1 MPSFKLL
8 RSKKSKLP
16 KQDQDKSCE
25 ADTPR
30 SQQPTITQV
39 VYRNSED
46 EDGGKLK
53 RRSNSYSFRDSESI
67 PRGGLISLIP
77 SSLPDD
83 DIKSQLNDSLPPG
96 HRRRKSN
103 VTFSDWDQYD
113 DGSTS
118 KGRTAEELAAKLDN
132 VNTRQGAQR
141 RTAMA
146 TYRTTSYE
154 EYEQRAIV
162 DESYR
167 ASTSS
172 PAARSDLEVIS
183 EDEELRRRIDALNV
197 MDTTASRGDQIV
209 ILPFKRD
216 ESISPF
222 DVNDSAVQMSLD
234 DADTSLESTPSMDEA
249 TVLPPLSQQARNVE
263 ASRSV
268 ISEPITNVDS
278 DSVLNAMEAPVV
290 MSVDHHP
297 RDSPPPSKS
306 QSGAYVHYPAPIPAR
321 IRLPPLLKN
330 KSKSSNPS
338 ENSSPATPV
347 APGLSTS
354 FSFPMTAPMDKPEQ
368 SDNGSANDEHSDSEE
383 STVPVTPGYMPKF
396 QNPHQALESILSEW
410 DKDPTSLVQPFTP
423 QEELPVTDGPRS
435 LIQELEERKSQQKS
449 RQRNAAAVN
458 SASLLQLD
466 DVIRKGQEKRRTVV
480 SAHGLVGTA
489 QIRSDEDEV
498 PLGAIYSKELKGQRG
513 EPTRVP
519 EGRRYSH
526 SPSNSLALQHAVA
539 HNRRT
544 SSSSIPQ
551 RSMHDRQFSDS
562 SAQFAPP
569 SQKWG
574 ETWQSNHTSGTLQS
588 AILPE
593 DPNSLNRIRE
603 RDVSMPNLH
612 YQSIGNTQLNMMT
625 EPSLYTVPAREM
637 SVPNLDQ
644 YRQSPGQYSAQA
656 TNPPQYPPYQP
667 QNAASQ
673 QYSVQY
679 QRPQYSG
686 QSPANDMGT
695 GYFRESAYAGGN
707 APMNNSG
714 TGRQSSLLN
723 SEEALYRRLKERESI
738 MMGYPPQKPGPRAV
752 SMMTREGYEL
762 LLQKQY
768 YQQQQPHTQQQY
780 YTQNTSRLSAQEQSY
795 ITPGIQQSSSRPNNP
810 AALGGSA
817 AHSNDSKKR
826 EVVERW
832 RRSVYTG
839 GV

>member
-1 MPSFKLL
+1 MPAFKLL
-8 RSKKSKLP
+8 RSKKSKLS
-16 KQDQDKSCE
+16 KHDQDKSYE
-25 ADTPR
+25 EDTPR

-46 EDGGKLK
+46 EDGGILK
-53 RRSNSYSFRDSESI
+53 RRSNSYSFCDSESI

-167 ASTSS
+167 TSTSS

-183 EDEELRRRIDALNV
+183 EDEEFRRRIDALNIK
-197 MDTTASRGDQIV
+197 DTTASRGDQIV

-216 ESISPF
+216 ESISPL
-222 DVNDSAVQMSLD
+222 DVTDSAVHMSLD
-234 DADTSLESTPSMDEA
+234 DASRQSTSSMDEA
-249 TVLPPLSQQARNVE
+249 TVLPRLPQRARNVE
-263 ASRSV
+263 SRKSV
-268 ISEPITNVDS
+268 ISELSTNVDN
-278 DSVLNAMEAPVV
+278 DSALNAAEAPVV

-297 RDSPPPSKS
+297 GESPPPKS

-321 IRLPPLLKN
+321 IRLPPLLKK

-338 ENSSPATPV
+338 ETSSPATPG

-354 FSFPMTAPMDKPEQ
+354 FTFPMTAPMDKPDP

-410 DKDPTSLVQPFTP
+410 DKEPTSLVQPFTP

-489 QIRSDEDEV
+489 QMRNDEDEL
-498 PLGAIYSKELKGQRG
+498 PLGAIYSNEPKSQRG

-526 SPSNSLALQHAVA
+526 SPSNSLALQYAVA

-551 RSMHDRQFSDS
+551 RSMHDRQLSDS
-562 SAQFAPP
+562 SAQFVPP
-569 SQKWG
+569 SKNRG
-574 ETWQSNHTSGTLQS
+574 ESWQSNLTSGTLQG

-612 YQSIGNTQLNMMT
+612 YQLNGKFPLNMPP

-637 SVPNLDQ
+637 SVPNFDQ
-644 YRQSPGQYSAQA
+644 YRQSPGRYSAQA
-656 TNPPQYPPYQP
+656 SNLPQYPPHQQ
-667 QNAASQ
+667 QNTASQ
-673 QYSVQY
+673 HYSVQY
-679 QRPQYSG
+679 QRPQYPG
-686 QSPANDMGT
+686 QAPANDMGT
-695 GYFRESAYAGGN
+695 GYFRESIDASGN
-707 APMNNSG
+707 VAMNNSG

-738 MMGYPPQKPGPRAV
+738 MMGFPPQKPGPRAV

-768 YQQQQPHTQQQY
+768 YQQQQSHTAQQY
-780 YTQNTSRLSAQEQSY
+780 YSQNTSRLPAQEQSY
-795 ITPGIQQSSSRPNNP
+795 IPPGIQQSNSRPTNL

-817 AHSNDSKKR
+817 APSNDSKKR

-839 GV
+839 GT